1 MKAGQ
6 MIYKVDANGEQT
18 PYIVYGVDED
28 EDVVFAISIHNQT
41 YSHNERIRIELS
53 KIDNFCFS
61 LDDAFTNIDGD
72 DYKVVRDA
80 LNKNEKHIKKH
91 LKKHS
96 IK

>member
-28 EDVVFAISIHNQT
+28 RDAVYAISIHTQT
-41 YSHNERIRIELS
+41 YSHNERIQIDLS
-53 KIDNFCFS
+53 NIDNFCFS
-61 LDDAFTNIDGD
+61 LDDAGRIYNGD
-72 DYKVVRDA
+72 DHNIVRNA

-91 LKKHS
+91 LKKLS